1 MRLFLLFLI
10 SFTVT
15 VFAGEIT
22 YTDAEFKASPV
33 DHARRM
39 DAFFQ
44 DEGYVP
50 LADPSHG
57 IPSLGINQV
66 YIKDEGQFIMVKYGI
81 TGEFALNEWIDMQEE
96 GHLVHQKTGDNKY
109 FLQFR
114 GINLHAAKLLV
125 HRMESKLTS
134 YVLPSLRSVLI
145 QEAHADD
152 CPTVGAATVAQMA
165 DFNNLTASMVWNF
178 ARSCATGLG
187 QGAWNSTGGAVASG
201 ISSLWTAVTRPVE
214 TIRNVS
220 NSVYNF
226 TVGLGR
232 FVRGIVTNPRATMAQ
247 AGARVGGAWNQMV
260 DVVSGMSTDLKIQFI
275 CNLLGSL
282 GVDAAIVF
290 FTAGA
295 GSVRLAATLGAM
307 ARRFAMIG
315 RVWGV
320 ISRMSVAG
328 RAALGF
334 SADKL
339 KRLMERL
346 MAGDIPEDDLR
357 LFEDTIQA
365 DRNLGLRAFACTI

>member
-1 MRLFLLFLI
+1 MQLLLFILL
-10 SFTVT
+10 SFSLTA
-15 VFAGEIT
+15 FCPDIT
-22 YTDAEFKASPV
+22 YSDAEFKPSPV
-33 DHARRM
+33 EHAHRM
-39 DAFFQ
+39 DSFFR
-44 DEGYVP
+44 DEGFIP
-50 LADPSHG
+50 LADPVFG

-66 YIKDEGQFIMVKYGI
+66 YIKDEGQFVMVKYGI
-81 TGEFALNEWIDMQEE
+81 SGEFSLNEWVDMQEE
-96 GHLVHQKTGDNKY
+96 GQLIHQKTGDNKY

-114 GINLHAAKLLV
+114 GINIHAAKLLV
-125 HRMESKLTS
+125 HKMDLKLTS
-134 YVLPSLRSVLI
+134 YKLPSLRSVLI

-201 ISSLWTAVTRPVE
+201 ISSLWTAVTQPVE

-232 FVRGIVTNPRATMAQ
+232 FVRGMVTNPRATMAQ
-247 AGARVGGAWNQMV
+247 AGARVGGAWNDMV

-295 GSVRLAATLGAM
+295 GSVRLAATLAAM
-307 ARRFAMIG
+307 ARRFTMIG

-357 LFEDTIQA
+357 LFEDTISA
-365 DRNLGLRAFACTI
+365 DQNLGLRAFACAI